1 MILGYRVY
9 TKYLDIKSSSTCQL
23 KCKHCAMRKSMDG
36 SRTNWEKVR
45 KLLHENPSVE
55 EIHLGGGEPFVT
67 EDNAKDI
74 YELITEFPNIKYKV
88 TTNLCYPLTEYR
100 RKALENIDS
109 LQTSFDIGIRFEN
122 IHNLLLW
129 MRNVRELVKVRDI
142 DVFCCLTNKLKP
154 ERIPKLIH
162 MFYKMGFYG
171 YKIIPICNVGSA
183 KDNYLIPSKQH
194 VKDILTAMIE
204 YDISEGNETID
215 LFHDGMFTIC
225 PYGTECTPINSN
237 VEIKNCGIKERENCH
252 CSNDPECYIC
262 PNFQYCGGR
271 CVLIPCYYDKDLY
284 DRIKSC
290 RDRSGEN

>member
-36 SRTNWEKVR
+36 SRTNWEKIR

-109 LQTSFDIGIRFEN
+109 LQTSFDIGIRFGN